1 MRGGEMYIPD
11 PNGPYELHP
20 LIDVTKPLRIDPQS
34 LRIFFIRP
42 AGPYTPLPEA
52 NPEDQLEQTEETN
65 MSRDQLN
72 EDMATGQEPEEDF
85 ALEANFTD
93 PWNVGEEHLTTED
106 ERVEAV
112 ETQADE
118 TTAELTGDDNVSP
131 ADNDEDAAA
140 AIQSAIA
147 EGSVSDNV
155 WDEMGEFGADMVRG
169 IIEDRTVPTEV
180 FVAEAMAKVD
190 EFIKNTKSTYE
201 TIGQRTQ
208 GLSNDR
214 RNMLGLTIMAT
225 IFEIGI
231 LASPSADWAAAVM
244 GIDEDNPMKW
254 AGAAALAPARTI
266 LPTIMYSRAHM
277 AAEKGNAVESAM
289 LGVFGAMIGAIN
301 VVDVAYDS
309 TSPDATLNGQFIKPG
324 GGEMAARAE
333 IDLLGEVN
341 AETQAEIDALQ
352 AQINEINAPNGPLND
367 GTPDND
373 SPAYAS
379 IARYEAQIEA
389 KMTEMTANNTRA
401 GQLNALLLGDEPITF
416 ETLYGDEE
424 TLSRT
429 MDTVIKASP
438 ALLLAG
444 STYASGYTLKQ
455 SRSAYEELTALTAPK
470 AQNDNGAQ
478 EEDQPKRYR
487 VQARVIGDAKRI
499 ARDETHAQ
507 ARNELDYLNG
517 RTKTFEVLHT
527 TMINMMQS
535 TYEARV
541 AMLQSL
547 RDKNKLEVN
556 YANARINAM
565 QDQRDDAINFLSTPE
580 GKLLVVDYFKHHL
593 VDQDAPDAEQQYQN
607 LVERVVNKKDMNQ
620 LVDEY
625 TSGGA
630 TQERKLAL
638 G

>member
-1 MRGGEMYIPD
+1 MSDDLYIPS
-11 PNGPYELHP
+11 PGSPYRLHP
-20 LIDVTKPLRIDPQS
+20 IKDVFDPTRIDPKS

-42 AGPYTPLPEA
+42 AGPNSPLPQPNQPIE
-52 NPEDQLEQTEETN
+52 TEETE

-72 EDMATGQEPEEDF
+72 EDMAQGHNNGEDPFENDFSNPWHLADDEGPISAEAETDETPTEFFDEEDTM
-85 ALEANFTD
+85 A
-93 PWNVGEEHLTTED
+93 
-106 ERVEAV
+106 
-112 ETQADE
+112 
-118 TTAELTGDDNVSP
+118 SP
-131 ADNDEDAAA
+131 ADNDKDAAA

-147 EGSVSDNV
+147 EGNVSENV

-169 IIEDRTVPTEV
+169 VIEDRTVPTEV
-180 FVAEAMAKVD
+180 YVAEAMAKVD
-190 EFIKNTKSTYE
+190 EFIKNTKATYE
-201 TIGQRTQ
+201 TVGQKTK

-244 GIDEDNPMKW
+244 GLDEDNPMKW

-289 LGVFGAMIGAIN
+289 LGMFGAMIGAIN

-333 IDLLGEVN
+333 IDLLLDAN
-341 AETQAEIDALQ
+341 LETQAEIDALQ
-352 AQINEINAPNGPLND
+352 AQINDINAPDGPLND
-367 GTPDND
+367 GTADND
-373 SPAYAS
+373 RPAYAS
-379 IARYEAQIEA
+379 IARYESQIED
-389 KMTEMTANNTRA
+389 KMSTVSLNNTRA
-401 GQLNALLLGDEPITF
+401 AQLNNLLYSDAPITF
-416 ETLYGDEE
+416 EALYGDEE
-424 TLSRT
+424 TLART
-429 MDTVIKASP
+429 MDTIIKASP

-470 AQNDNGAQ
+470 ADNDNGSQ
-478 EEDQPKRYR
+478 DEDQPKRYR
-487 VQARVIGDAKRI
+487 VKARVIGDAKEI
-499 ARDETHAQ
+499 ARNEEHAQ
-507 ARNELDYLNG
+507 ASNELNYLNS
-517 RTKTFEVLHT
+517 RTQTFEVLHT

-547 RDKNKLEVN
+547 RDKNKLEAN

-565 QDQRDDAINFLSTPE
+565 QDQRDEAINFISTPE

-593 VDQDAPDAEQQYQN
+593 VDQNAPDAGEQYSA
-607 LVERVVNKKDMNQ
+607 LVERVVKKKDLNQ

-625 TSGGA
+625 KTGGT